1 MNRAMTSSAVGVR
14 VVWAPSGATRTRAL
28 AKVRNELRMIPSGR
42 VSDRG
47 TGTVH
52 QNVIPAEK
60 DSARR
65 WNCLSM
71 TGLDDVTATEDY
83 RPGALGGAAVGCGL
97 CSHEKDVVARCLG
110 LDPVA

>member
-83 RPGALGGAAVGCGL
+83 RPGALGGAARGSGL
-97 CSHEKDVVARCLG
+97 WWQGKDAADEL
-110 LDPVA
+110 L